1 MGLNMD
7 VQGLLKNPQL
17 FAVKKDGI
25 LQMRGGLSDDKFAL
39 KCGYLMSV
47 HHAVGCGDRACGCID
62 QAWSDHA
69 DGATIVPVT
78 IVETAP
84 EGAVN

>member
-1 MGLNMD
+1 MD
-7 VQGLLKNPQL
+7 VQDLLKNPQL

-39 KCGYLMSV
+39 KCGYLMAV
-47 HHAVGCGDRACGCID
+47 HHVVGCGDPDCDCID
-62 QAWSDHA
+62 QAWAEHA

-78 IVETAP
+78 IIETAP
-84 EGAVN
+84 EGMVN